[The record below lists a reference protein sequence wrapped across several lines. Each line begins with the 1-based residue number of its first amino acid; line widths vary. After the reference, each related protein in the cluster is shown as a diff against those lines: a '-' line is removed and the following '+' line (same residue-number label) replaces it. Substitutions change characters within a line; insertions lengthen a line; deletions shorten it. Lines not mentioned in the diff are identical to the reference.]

1 MAAATALACSLAA
14 AGCGRPDSP
23 AAVRKPA
30 PPKVAGVT
38 LVDADRISAR
48 PAHTAASDCRSAAR
62 QVGYAIAC
70 PGLLPKDS
78 VPTAAGP
85 ACPLRYQGVFV
96 HPACVGGRKLA
107 FMSVEWPTAA
117 RAGHLVVVTTS
128 TRLPPLA
135 AITAPVPPALYDRV
149 EPLGPARIA
158 GRRAL
163 WLRVPQGTA
172 SSAFAGHLVLY
183 WTTRRHSY
191 VVGFHGFDAG
201 ARRLDLALVRSI
213 QLVDG

>member
-1 MAAATALACSLAA
+1 
-14 AGCGRPDSP
+14 
-23 AAVRKPA
+23 
-30 PPKVAGVT
+30 
-38 LVDADRISAR
+38 
-48 PAHTAASDCRSAAR
+48 
-62 QVGYAIAC
+62 
-70 PGLLPKDS
+70 
-78 VPTAAGP
+78 
-85 ACPLRYQGVFV
+85 
-96 HPACVGGRKLA
+96 
-107 FMSVEWPTAA
+107 MSVEWAA
-117 RAGHLVVVTTS
+117 AGRVGHLVVASTS

-135 AITAPVPPALYDRV
+135 AITAPVRPASYDRV

-183 WTTRRHSY
+183 WTTPRHSY

-201 ARRLDLALVRSI
+201 ARRLDLALIRSI